1 MDYLTDP
8 MGIERKSMEIISAYL
23 GALSLSP
30 QETKI
35 YSRIIHAAG
44 DLDYANYIAIHPEFI
59 AAARKAISAGRPII
73 TDVRMVETGINKKRL
88 ADYGGQTYCR
98 VDDAE
103 VAETAKKEG
112 ITRSM
117 TAMRKLAPYIK
128 DAIVAVGNA
137 PTALVEVMRLSGEG
151 YRPAAVI
158 GVPVGFV
165 GAAESK
171 EDLMQTDLPYLTV
184 RGTKGGST
192 IACAAVNALLYL
204 EDVR

>member
-1 MDYLTDP
+1 MEYLTDP
-8 MGIERKSMEIISAYL
+8 MGIERKSMAIIAEYL
-23 GALSLSP
+23 RVMALSP
-30 QETKI
+30 EEIKI

-44 DLDYANYIAIHPEFI
+44 DPDYAKHIVIHPHFI
-59 AAARKAISAGRPII
+59 SAARQALFAGKPII
-73 TDVRMVETGINKKRL
+73 TDVKMVETGINKKRL
-88 ADYGGQTYCR
+88 ADYGTKTYCLI
-98 VDDAE
+98 DDEE
-103 VAETAKKEG
+103 VAVLAKKEG

-117 TAMRKLAPYIK
+117 AAMRKLAPYIT

-137 PTALVEVMRLSGEG
+137 PTALVEVMRLAREG
-151 YRPAAVI
+151 CRPAAVI

-171 EDLMQTDLPYLTV
+171 EELLLTDLPYLTV